1 MVEFIKKNYKITILI
16 TVVVALIIFSI
27 IFLVS
32 KINSDGMSNTGI
44 LKVSYKS
51 YSNKWES
58 WKKNGVTS
66 GNKIDPI
73 KDLNIKIKKTKK
85 GSIYYSV
92 LTDVDEN
99 FKKMEGWSNQFYSY
113 TKIDKNI
120 KAIRIGLTSSLSK
133 KYDVCY
139 RTYNDTNKWL
149 NWTCN
154 YNISGNKNKDIKAIE
169 IKIIP
174 KNAVKFDY
182 LKNYNE
188 SNEIESN
195 IGF

>member
-32 KINSDGMSNTGI
+32 KVNNDGMNNKGI

-51 YSNKWES
+51 YSKKWES

-66 GNKIDPI
+66 GDKINPI
-73 KDLNIKIKKTKK
+73 KDLNIKIKNTKQ

-92 LTDVDEN
+92 LTEVDEN
-99 FKKMEGWSNQFYSY
+99 FKEMEGWSNQLYSY
-113 TKIDKNI
+113 TEINKDI
-120 KAIRIGLTSSLSK
+120 KAIRIGLTSSLGK
-133 KYDVCY
+133 RYDVCY

-154 YNISGNKNKDIKAIE
+154 YNISGNKNKEIKAIE

-182 LKNYNE
+182 LKDYNE
-188 SNEIESN
+188 SDEIESS

>member
-99 FKKMEGWSNQFYSY
+99 FKEMEGWSNQLYSY

>member
-32 KINSDGMSNTGI
+32 KINSDGMSNIGI

-99 FKKMEGWSNQFYSY
+99 FKEMEGWSNQLYSY

>member
-99 FKKMEGWSNQFYSY
+99 FKEMEGWSNQFYSY